1 VKDNE
6 RGMDDYDTIS
16 MGNFRGSLNLEE
28 PE

>member
-1 VKDNE
+1 MNSE
-6 RGMDDYDTIS
+6 RRMNDYDTIS